1 MKMVR
6 KYGLVGIYL
15 RKSEALLTMKQ
26 MKKIEPKG
34 LFRVTK
40 KMIGSQNTYRLLG
53 KNIPKVWF
61 KK

>member
-1 MKMVR
+1 MTK
-6 KYGLVGIYL
+6 KYGLVGIYM
-15 RKSEALLTMKQ
+15 RNTEALLSMKQ

-34 LFRVTK
+34 AFKVIK
-40 KMIGSQNTYRLLG
+40 KTIGSVNTYRLLG